1 MAMLPFCGYDMGDYW
16 QHWIDIGKTLDADKA
31 PKIFNVNWFRK
42 DEDGNF
48 MWPGFGD
55 NLRVIEWIIKRCE
68 GEVEAD
74 ETAIGYLPK
83 AEDINIEGLEGEVS
97 LESLKKI
104 LDVDKDLWNKEA
116 EGIEEFYAKFGKTL
130 PAVLKEELETLKAN
144 LK

>member
-1 MAMLPFCGYDMGDYW
+1 
-16 QHWIDIGKTLDADKA
+16 
-31 PKIFNVNWFRK
+31 
-42 DEDGNF
+42 

-97 LESLKKI
+97 IESLKKI